1 VTPADL
7 SPADAKAVLR
17 GERRAARRAR
27 GDADRAHAAG
37 LIAAR
42 VMATVS
48 NSSVV
53 GCYLSMPTEPG
64 TDALIDLLRQRDIR
78 VLVPRVN
85 GHALEWI
92 ELTDSTAFTISD
104 LGIREPAGEALD
116 DALSTCSAIVIPA
129 LAVSPEGV
137 RLGQGGGFY
146 DRALEAVPSHADGGP
161 VRIAVIFDDE
171 LLQHVPREPHDSTV
185 DLVITPERS
194 LSF

>member
-1 VTPADL
+1 
-7 SPADAKAVLR
+7 
-17 GERRAARRAR
+17 
-27 GDADRAHAAG
+27 
-37 LIAAR
+37 
-42 VMATVS
+42 MATVS

-53 GCYLSMPTEPG
+53 GCYLSMPAEPG